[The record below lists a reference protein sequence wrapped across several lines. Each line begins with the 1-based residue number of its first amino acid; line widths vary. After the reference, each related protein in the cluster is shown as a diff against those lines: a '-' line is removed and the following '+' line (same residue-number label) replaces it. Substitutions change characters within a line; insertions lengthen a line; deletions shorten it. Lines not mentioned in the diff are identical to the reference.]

1 MQRVTPEDA
10 ARLHELDMEAEKASA
25 RLNMIM
31 NVAAFVVI
39 VGVLRVGKYKTL
51 PWCVQCDLILH
62 RAFCLEI
69 CNQLHVKTLFYQRQT
84 ITLVNIH
91 LLYGVWQNVFLYCRQ
106 ICILASQ

>member
-51 PWCVQCDLILH
+51 P
-62 RAFCLEI
+62 
-69 CNQLHVKTLFYQRQT
+69 
-84 ITLVNIH
+84 
-91 LLYGVWQNVFLYCRQ
+91 
-106 ICILASQ
+106 